1 LLLIKYTQ
9 GMTIGCIQ
17 LILRLSKQLLSG
29 IIGFMLQ
36 VRPLTLQG
44 SVVRLE
50 PLSLSHVAE
59 LTLAGRDPLIWRY
72 MLYGTVETEED
83 MRNWIL
89 DLLERQSQG
98 TDLPFAV
105 IHLESDRAI
114 GATRFLDIRPQHRGL
129 EIGGTWY
136 AAEFQRTAVNTE
148 CKHLLL
154 RHTFEELGCIRV
166 QFKTDLRN
174 LRSQQALERIGAI
187 KEGILR
193 SHMITPEG
201 IVRDSVYY
209 SILEAEWPAVKADLE
224 RKLNRR

>member
-1 LLLIKYTQ
+1 
-9 GMTIGCIQ
+9 MTIGCIQ

-36 VRPLTLQG
+36 VLPLTLQG

-98 TDLPFAV
+98 LTTCV
-105 IHLESDRAI
+105 IHLSRPGDWT
-114 GATRFLDIRPQHRGL
+114 TRSWISGQHRGP
-129 EIGGTWY
+129 ES
-136 AAEFQRTAVNTE
+136 AVPGMQPNSSVLRSAE
-148 CKHLLL
+148 CKHLL
-154 RHTFEELGCIRV
+154 RHAFEEPVASAV
-166 QFKTDLRN
+166 QTDLRN
-174 LRSQQALERIGAI
+174 LRSQQALERIGSDRGVFYAAI
-187 KEGILR
+187 
-193 SHMITPEG
+193 
-201 IVRDSVYY
+201 
-209 SILEAEWPAVKADLE
+209 
-224 RKLNRR
+224 